1 MTGPIPFPF
10 SCVGSHSLL
19 ALITP
24 PASPR
29 DDALL
34 VPRGDRDDPSGHLV
48 DLLPVA
54 LDLLHPLRA
63 EPILDRADDRVLP
76 AQEVPVPD
84 EAVDQLQ
91 EVPRDP
97 DGDVVATLPDRLD
110 EGLHGVADQ
119 LGPARVRLAFTPER
133 IDQLAG
139 LFLEPPGDPL
149 VLVHPKPHFCA
160 ERI

>member
-48 DLLPVA
+48 DLLSVA

-63 EPILDRADDRVLP
+63 EPVLDRADDRVLP
-76 AQEVPVPD
+76 AQEVAVPD

-97 DGDVVATLPDRLD
+97 DRDGVATFADRLD

-119 LGPARVRLAFTPER
+119 LGPARVRLGLTQER
-133 IDQLAG
+133 IDELEV
-139 LFLEPPGDPL
+139 LLLEPQRDPF
-149 VLVHPKPHFCA
+149 VLVPPRPPFCS
-160 ERI
+160 